1 MNTTDN
7 ITATI
12 DPPAA
17 HALVAHQGE
26 PWWFGDNLFEFLVP
40 SDSTGGQISVFR
52 FRAPGGFG
60 PPRHVH
66 TREDEVFHVLDGE
79 VCFEIDGRRLLG
91 GPGTTVW
98 MPRGVPH
105 GFRIQSAT
113 ATMLGIIT
121 PGSYEHLFR
130 ALGSPARARALPP
143 AEAVQLDVPALIA
156 EMTARGTRVVGPPIS
171 AEEAAR

>member
-1 MNTTDN
+1 MNDMHNT
-7 ITATI
+7 TATI
-12 DPPAA
+12 DPPTAQ
-17 HALVAHQGE
+17 ALLTHQGE

-40 SDSTGGQISVFR
+40 SDSTGGRMSVFR
-52 FRAPGGFG
+52 CSAPGGFG

-79 VCFEIDGRRLLG
+79 VCFEIDGRRRLA

-105 GFRIQSAT
+105 GFRVQSAA
-113 ATMLGIIT
+113 ATMLGTIT

-130 ALGSPARARALPP
+130 ALGSPARARTLPP
-143 AEAVQLDVPALIA
+143 PGSGQLDVPALVG

-171 AEEAAR
+171 AE